1 LIAARAARRARA
13 HRNEAVL
20 ERARPFI
27 HLDIDVTPERLAA
40 FTSASDKEKLATL
53 SVLRERTAD
62 SGSNEI
68 SLYGVCIAI
77 VIAVAL
83 PTAGI
88 GELPEAASSAE
99 LATRIVLLAVLGF
112 AIAMLVV
119 VGAREW
125 FQRDRQRE
133 LAVVWL
139 GAYETAL
146 LSATPRER
154 GGWLARVKR
163 KQGRRFVG
171 Q

>member
-1 LIAARAARRARA
+1 MQ
-13 HRNEAVL
+13 RNEAGL

-27 HLDIDVTPERLAA
+27 HLDIDVTRERLAA
-40 FTSASDKEKLATL
+40 FTSASDEERLATL

-88 GELPEAASSAE
+88 GEQPPAASSAE
-99 LATRIVLLAVLGF
+99 LAARIVFLAVLGF
-112 AIAMLVV
+112 GIAMLVV

-139 GAYETAL
+139 PAYETAL
-146 LSATPRER
+146 ASAIPEGR
-154 GGWLARVKR
+154 GGWLARAKR
-163 KQGRRFVG
+163 RSGRRLSG
-171 Q
+171 K